1 MSFGIGEGKPIP
13 PNPRA
18 IFSLC
23 RTMAPIAKMCGIVAV
38 IPPATHWET
47 LAVTS
52 TTRAGE
58 AWPGTTRLGRS
69 PQMTWSRST
78 SR

>member
-23 RTMAPIAKMCGIVAV
+23 HTMAPIAKTCGIVAV
-38 IPPATHWET
+38 IPLAIHWET
-47 LAVTS
+47 LAVISITQ
-52 TTRAGE
+52 AGE
-58 AWPGTTRLGRS
+58 AWPGTTRRGRS
-69 PQMTWSRST
+69 PRMT
-78 SR
+78 